1 VTARLERSV
10 CLCGAALLVIGS
22 SAAISPT
29 CLAQE
34 DDAEAVRLS
43 YSALGHCPD
52 EADFSAR
59 VRARTTRVRFAQPGE
74 TVRRFD
80 VTLFDGAPASG
91 QISVVDAEGPHGVR
105 RVRAA
110 TCAEV
115 ADAIALVVA
124 LAVNPETPAPA
135 HPASVP
141 ERTGTRMPGASG
153 PLPPQQTGI
162 TPAGVTSTAGR
173 VFAGADLALN
183 GGVTPDVLAAVS
195 PYLGWQATDG
205 TLAPELRLSAIRSM
219 SNEAVSNGQASF
231 VWTAGRLDG
240 CPVAWQAAALRVAPC
255 ARIEAGAIEVET
267 TGVPAPRTRLRG
279 WFAAG
284 VLIRAEWSLVD
295 ALFADA
301 ELAALVRASNDRFVV
316 LPDTTLY
323 QVQLIGLGAGLGLGA
338 RFP

>member
-1 VTARLERSV
+1 VTAALERSV
-10 CLCGAALLVIGS
+10 CICGAALLLIGS
-22 SAAISPT
+22 SAATSAT
-29 CLAQE
+29 CLAQQ
-34 DDAEAVRLS
+34 DDAEAIRLS

-74 TVRRFD
+74 AARRFD

-91 QISVVDAEGPHGVR
+91 EISVVDADGPHDAR

-110 TCAEV
+110 TCTEV

-124 LAVNPETPAPA
+124 LAVNPETPAD
-135 HPASVP
+135 HASVP
-141 ERTGTRMPGASG
+141 VRGLGRPSPAQAAR
-153 PLPPQQTGI
+153 LPARRTGI
-162 TPAGVTSTAGR
+162 TPTGVTSQGR

-183 GGVTPDVLAAVS
+183 GGVTPDVLAAGS
-195 PYLGWQATDG
+195 PYLGWQATDA
-205 TLAPELRLSAIRSM
+205 TLAPELRLSAIRSV

-231 VWTAGRLDG
+231 AWTAARLDG
-240 CPVAWQAAALRVAPC
+240 CPVAWQAAALRVAAC
-255 ARIEAGAIEVET
+255 ARIEAGAIQVET
-267 TGVPAPRTRLRG
+267 TGVPAPRARLRG

-284 VLIRAEWSLVD
+284 ALIRVEWSLVD
-295 ALFADA
+295 AIFADA
-301 ELAALVRASNDRFVV
+301 ELAGLVRVTNDRFVV

-323 QVQLIGLGAGLGLGA
+323 HVQLIGLGAALGLGA

>member
-1 VTARLERSV
+1 M
-10 CLCGAALLVIGS
+10 
-22 SAAISPT
+22 

-34 DDAEAVRLS
+34 DDAEAIRLS

-59 VRARTTRVRFAQPGE
+59 VRARTTRLRFAQPGE
-74 TVRRFD
+74 TARRFD

-91 QISVVDAEGPHGVR
+91 EISVVDAEGPHGAR

-115 ADAIALVVA
+115 ADAIALIVA
-124 LAVNPETPAPA
+124 LAVNPETPA
-135 HPASVP
+135 HHDSVP
-141 ERTGTRMPGASG
+141 VRAGTRIPGASDAS
-153 PLPPQQTGI
+153 
-162 TPAGVTSTAGR
+162 PARRTETTSAEVTSTAGR

-183 GGVTPDVLAAVS
+183 GGVTPDVLAAGS

-231 VWTAGRLDG
+231 AWTAGRLDG

-255 ARIEAGAIEVET
+255 ARIEAGAMQVET
-267 TGVPAPRTRLRG
+267 TGVPAPRTRLGG

-284 VLIRAEWSLVD
+284 ALMRAEWGLVD
-295 ALFADA
+295 ALFVDA
-301 ELAALVRASNDRFVV
+301 ELAALVRATNDRFVV

-323 QVQLIGLGAGLGLGA
+323 QVRLMGLGAALGLGA